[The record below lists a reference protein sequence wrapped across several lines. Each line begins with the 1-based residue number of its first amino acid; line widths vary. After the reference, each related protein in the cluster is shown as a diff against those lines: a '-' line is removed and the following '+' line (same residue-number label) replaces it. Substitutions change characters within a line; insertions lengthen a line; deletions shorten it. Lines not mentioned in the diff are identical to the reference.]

1 MKDIFDKELERTLD
15 NPDNLILSDD
25 LLDIMDD
32 TLLHHNQ
39 EVNFVVKILVGENEH
54 TGELISY
61 AHTSKKI
68 ELEFSLKPDISLY
81 FFDPAIIY
89 DVKIIETIGDK
100 EVIAFEDEEWE
111 IKVKLA
117 GSTHTVF
124 LTSSLDI

>member
-61 AHTSKKI
+61 ANTSKKI